1 MQTVLNVAFNQSNL
15 VPLNKKNHCRRIKH
29 ICFWSIVKNETLR
42 QQRSIQFSHCE
53 FISSNIPTSP
63 VYGVYIS
70 QLIRYSR
77 ACCSYHDFLDRE
89 LLPTKKLLKP
99 GFLVVKL
106 KSWLRKR
113 VFYERQNLFLL
124 LEQLGLP
131 PVFGGVHIAHLFSFL
146 CCVFGF
152 VCLRSLSCASNVAGF
167 SGLSFL
173 DFSCGFN
180 FSYVY
185 SVDKILSYVISFDLF
200 YILWAIVYF
209 L

>member
-106 KSWLRKR
+106 KSWLRK
-113 VFYERQNLFLL
+113 FYVATMTWLPVTEYLCQKITTNMFHLSYALPGRLFVHDLLLGLFL
-124 LEQLGLP
+124 
-131 PVFGGVHIAHLFSFL
+131 
-146 CCVFGF
+146 
-152 VCLRSLSCASNVAGF
+152 
-167 SGLSFL
+167 
-173 DFSCGFN
+173 D
-180 FSYVY
+180 
-185 SVDKILSYVISFDLF
+185 
-200 YILWAIVYF
+200 
-209 L
+209 